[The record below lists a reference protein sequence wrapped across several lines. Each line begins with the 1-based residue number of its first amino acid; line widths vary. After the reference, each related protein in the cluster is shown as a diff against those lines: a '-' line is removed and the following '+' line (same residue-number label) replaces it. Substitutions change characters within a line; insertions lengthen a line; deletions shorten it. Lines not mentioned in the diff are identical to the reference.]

1 MEEGRSSRDNLYA
14 DECGP
19 RFFFSP
25 PPLPPS
31 LIIVFFTFFASSE
44 SSSLAKR
51 ISGIGARPE
60 ERNTSRLDR
69 FEITVGLSTERKR
82 YSNVV
87 HPVTFVATSHATKF
101 NLIIFY
107 LGTWCYVA
115 RRVLLTLF
123 YNSVYNNY
131 RNKEL
136 LVVARRRGRDG
147 GGDRG
152 RDGEFKVRARVLG
165 KEGVV
170 YVCVGNYTLSPE
182 MLSLSVITKAAA
194 AAEGESVAA
203 STSAFFSTCGD
214 GSNGS
219 SSSRGGRLPRDR
231 KCRRRHD
238 SFDALGESRSPSRR
252 PSVPCGKI
260 HVYPRFFV
268 LVVWKLLKVREK
280 IRPTFLAGNIL
291 FIGIL

>member
-123 YNSVYNNY
+123 YNSVYINY

-165 KEGVV
+165 KKGVV
-170 YVCVGNYTLSPE
+170 YMCVGNYTFSRNAFTFCHYQGGGGGRGGKCRSLH
-182 MLSLSVITKAAA
+182 LSLLLHMRRRQQRQQQQQRRAAA
-194 AAEGESVAA
+194 ARQEVP
-203 STSAFFSTCGD
+203 ST
-214 GSNGS
+214 
-219 SSSRGGRLPRDR
+219 P
-231 KCRRRHD
+231 
-238 SFDALGESRSPSRR
+238 
-252 PSVPCGKI
+252 
-260 HVYPRFFV
+260 
-268 LVVWKLLKVREK
+268 
-280 IRPTFLAGNIL
+280 
-291 FIGIL
+291 